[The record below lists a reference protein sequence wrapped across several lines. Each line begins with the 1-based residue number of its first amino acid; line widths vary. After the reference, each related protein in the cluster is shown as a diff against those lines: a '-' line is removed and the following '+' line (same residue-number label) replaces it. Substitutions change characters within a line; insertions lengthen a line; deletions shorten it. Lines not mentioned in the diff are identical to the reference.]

1 MSFQEIT
8 SQSPFEDN
16 LVTKEPNLPQTYTFF
31 FEINKN
37 NYKNICIPLPFIKSF
52 QGYKLDNLWDN
63 NKLCYTCNRNEDN
76 FNYPITN
83 NKQTLAFANEGGIP
97 IPPNTFI
104 ILDELKG
111 FDTITFQCASS
122 TNIKGCLSYSNSNIC
137 IGDQDIEMEIDITPK
152 PSLMNDTEKST
163 PMVKRTINN
172 KKIFVP
178 EKIIHWIRNWG
189 DCGINGRNTEIVTE
203 EISSG
208 NFMVGDQMSTETNPN
223 STNTKSGWPCSEVTK
238 LNPEKHNLLVEFKN
252 GYKDIRGRD
261 VPPGA
266 VCIMAPIIG
275 ILHHIL
281 KWGNC
286 GIKQSPSI
294 SIKTTTGN
302 FLVGENMS
310 TNSSSQS
317 NGSGWSCKN
326 VSRLDPVK
334 NKLLYNFPEGY
345 TDILGNSLPRGSVCV
360 LEPIVGILHHIEK
373 WGDCG
378 INPNKLRIKSIT
390 ETFGNFLVGR
400 NMSTNLNSKSSDGST
415 GWACSSVWNKDPISN
430 NIIVVFPN
438 GYTDHN
444 GNSIVKGGVCI
455 IEPINFEFLEILY
468 GIGKEGYESRRENF
482 ENTIITDKNKITS
495 SISCSGKSCL
505 SFFPPDA
512 VSLIK
517 TDNNE
522 KIKLKIMENL
532 QPCSGSSFN
541 LSEGFPACS
550 DNNGNPVALCV
561 SGNPTFH
568 YMVYIPNSYRNSP
581 TFDSNSIYQKPKIFK
596 SGFYNH
602 GNFLATLSLLQ
613 SSIQKG
619 NNLPEGTFAIYEVSY
634 NLTVDTSIQF
644 QIMDFL
650 SLQNQLSGTFSN
662 WFKKTKI
669 YNSSLDNMKKLIQ
682 NFCNSSPESALC
694 IEKMKLPNLQN
705 QIETFEFPKESN
717 NRTNY
722 IIFIVSII
730 LIILLYFRKLY

>member
-52 QGYKLDNLWDN
+52 QGYKLDSLWDN

-104 ILDELKG
+104 ILDEMKG
-111 FDTITFQCASS
+111 FDTISFQCASS
-122 TNIKGCLSYSNSNIC
+122 TNINGCLSYSNSNIC
-137 IGDQDIEMEIDITPK
+137 IGDQDIEMEITQTP
-152 PSLMNDTEKST
+152 ST
-163 PMVKRTINN
+163 PDDS
-172 KKIFVP
+172 KK
-178 EKIIHWIRNWG
+178 
-189 DCGINGRNTEIVTE
+189 D
-203 EISSG
+203 
-208 NFMVGDQMSTETNPN
+208 
-223 STNTKSGWPCSEVTK
+223 
-238 LNPEKHNLLVEFKN
+238 
-252 GYKDIRGRD
+252 
-261 VPPGA
+261 
-266 VCIMAPIIG
+266 
-275 ILHHIL
+275 
-281 KWGNC
+281 
-286 GIKQSPSI
+286 
-294 SIKTTTGN
+294 
-302 FLVGENMS
+302 
-310 TNSSSQS
+310 
-317 NGSGWSCKN
+317 
-326 VSRLDPVK
+326 
-334 NKLLYNFPEGY
+334 
-345 TDILGNSLPRGSVCV
+345 
-360 LEPIVGILHHIEK
+360 
-373 WGDCG
+373 
-378 INPNKLRIKSIT
+378 
-390 ETFGNFLVGR
+390 
-400 NMSTNLNSKSSDGST
+400 
-415 GWACSSVWNKDPISN
+415 
-430 NIIVVFPN
+430 
-438 GYTDHN
+438 
-444 GNSIVKGGVCI
+444 
-455 IEPINFEFLEILY
+455 
-468 GIGKEGYESRRENF
+468 NF
-482 ENTIITDKNKITS
+482 ENTIITNKNQITS
-495 SISCSGKSCL
+495 SLSCSGKSCL
-505 SFFPPDA
+505 SFFPPES

-581 TFDSNSIYQKPKIFK
+581 TFDSNSIYQIPKIFK

-650 SLQNQLSGTFSN
+650 SLQNQLSGTFTN

-669 YNSSLDNMKKLIQ
+669 YNSSLENMKKLIQ
-682 NFCNSSPESALC
+682 NFCNSSPETALC
-694 IEKMKLPNLQN
+694 IEKMKLPNLEN
-705 QIETFEFPKESN
+705 QIENFEFPKESN

-722 IIFIVSII
+722 IIFIVSIL